1 MLYEIKHTLRAEKI
15 QNVLRPF
22 NTDMNHVSCQISD
35 LHVNSSQRYKN
46 NKLVTNF
53 VNTLLRSRYAVYHSS
68 KHSFHFIR
76 VDFFQ
81 HDVKG
86 HQILSVKL
94 KFQVHCFSRLRERLI
109 FMRRR

>member
-1 MLYEIKHTLRAEKI
+1 MK
-15 QNVLRPF
+15 Q
-22 NTDMNHVSCQISD
+22 VSCQISD

-46 NKLVTNF
+46 NKLVTDF

-86 HQILSVKL
+86 HQILCQKP
-94 KFQVHCFSRLRERLI
+94 KFQGFRFSRFREIKILMRGVSNGVNKIGHFVLR
-109 FMRRR
+109 FSGNCPTSGV